1 MYKLAIFDV
10 DGTLLNTLDDLNDC
24 MNIFLK
30 KHSFPLISV
39 DKTREYVGNG
49 AKVYVQKA
57 TGICDERVLDEYTKE
72 YSQILK
78 ECGNKSTKV
87 YDGFDKVLKKLKSDG
102 VTLAILSNKPQ
113 AAVEKCCEKYLQNYD
128 FSCVL
133 GEREGLKRKP
143 AAESVQLI
151 LNTLGFSSK
160 DAVMIGDTEV
170 DYQTAINGGIDCINV
185 LWGFRDKNQLVL
197 SGANNFVSTA
207 EELYDKII
215 G

>member
-30 KHSFPLISV
+30 RYLFPLISV
-39 DKTREYVGNG
+39 DDTREYVGNG

-57 TGICDERVLDEYTKE
+57 TGVCDEKLLNDYTKE
-72 YSQILK
+72 YAEVLN

-87 YDGFDKVLKKLKSDG
+87 YDGLDKVLKKLKSDG

-113 AAVEKCCEKYLQNYD
+113 AAVEKCREKYLQDYD

-133 GEREGLKRKP
+133 GEKEGLKRKP
-143 AAESVQLI
+143 DAESVQLI
-151 LNTLGFSSK
+151 LNTLGFSRK

-185 LWGFRDKNQLVL
+185 LWGFRNKNQLIL
-197 SGANNFVSTA
+197 SGADNFVSTA

>member
-30 KHSFPLISV
+30 RYSFPLISV
-39 DKTREYVGNG
+39 DDTREYVGNG

-57 TGICDERVLDEYTKE
+57 TGVCDEKLLNDYTKE
-72 YSQILK
+72 YAEVLN

-87 YDGFDKVLKKLKSDG
+87 YDGLDKVLKKLKSDG

-113 AAVEKCCEKYLQNYD
+113 AAVEKCCEKYLQDYD

-133 GEREGLKRKP
+133 GEKEGLKRKP
-143 AAESVQLI
+143 DAESVQLI
-151 LNTLGFSSK
+151 L
-160 DAVMIGDTEV
+160 DTEV

-185 LWGFRDKNQLVL
+185 LWGFRNKNQLIL
-197 SGANNFVSTA
+197 SGADNFVSTA